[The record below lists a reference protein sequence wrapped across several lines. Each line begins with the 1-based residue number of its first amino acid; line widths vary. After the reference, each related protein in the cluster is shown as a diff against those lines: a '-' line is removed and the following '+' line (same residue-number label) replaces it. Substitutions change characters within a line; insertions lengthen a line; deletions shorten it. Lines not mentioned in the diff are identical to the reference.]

1 MSLIS
6 YSCKVNMEEKRKAKN
21 VTTFEKNLVVDLVQS
36 KINVLENKK
45 TDTVS
50 NEAKNQAWNAI
61 AAAYNGSCQTGHRT
75 PKQLKDLYGV
85 NSDTSSEDEA
95 ETVDNEELISTG
107 QDGLANDED
116 NEPAREV
123 QHDKG
128 SPVPLST
135 PKRTEK
141 PATKTRTTT
150 SAVDEF
156 QIFGSLCYKNKE
168 PKNSICQK
176 YYTGTARET
185 LIVSNCATWA
195 QVKTTL
201 LNRFGDQR
209 NETLLEND
217 LITCYQFSNEIYEQ
231 YYERLKSKLK
241 QILEHINIK
250 EENVN
255 IKTFKKQMYE
265 QRAQNTFCAGLLEP
279 YRSFIS
285 NKTIASLEDA
295 LTQLRNYD
303 NHQQQVSFLNFI
315 RHKQPSQFSKQ
326 TSHQTKQPLKSTQI
340 QKPSHSYN
348 YQQPS
353 LNMRFSHHSNQ
364 FPRGPINIQS
374 RPIQS
379 NFPTNSQVFGKK
391 PEFKPTPMSVN
402 TRNTFQSNR
411 NQNQPQLQ
419 RNHFQQTGP
428 RNFTSEELYNV
439 EQSDNNEHKSE
450 YFEDVSTLNQS
461 FENFNTNISN
471 EITEIDHDDEEENFC
486 MPASIEL
493 TST

>member
-1 MSLIS
+1 MAVNYTELNLAREIIPQYEGGSKNLS
-6 YSCKVNMEEKRKAKN
+6 YYIQQCEKFINTYKVNIPGQEQCSLNKL
-21 VTTFEKNLVVDLVQS
+21 VFELCCS
-36 KINVLENKK
+36 KL
-45 TDTVS
+45 
-50 NEAKNQAWNAI
+50 
-61 AAAYNGSCQTGHRT
+61 
-75 PKQLKDLYGV
+75 
-85 NSDTSSEDEA
+85 
-95 ETVDNEELISTG
+95 
-107 QDGLANDED
+107 
-116 NEPAREV
+116 
-123 QHDKG
+123 
-128 SPVPLST
+128 
-135 PKRTEK
+135 
-141 PATKTRTTT
+141 
-150 SAVDEF
+150 
-156 QIFGSLCYKNKE
+156 
-168 PKNSICQK
+168 
-176 YYTGTARET
+176 TGTARET

-231 YYERLKSKLK
+231 YYERLKSKLQ
-241 QILEHINIK
+241 QILEHINIR

-461 FENFNTNISN
+461 FENFNTNISCYNYYCKKLLQNNICQTAVNTSNKQDKN
-471 EITEIDHDDEEENFC
+471 EIAFPVARHRVQLRRPSYVSKDLIENDNGYNNK
-486 MPASIEL
+486 
-493 TST
+493 